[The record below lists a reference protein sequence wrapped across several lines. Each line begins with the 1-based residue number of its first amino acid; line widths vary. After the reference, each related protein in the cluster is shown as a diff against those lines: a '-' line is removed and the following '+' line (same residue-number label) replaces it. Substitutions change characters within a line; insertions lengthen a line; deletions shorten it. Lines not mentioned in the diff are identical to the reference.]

1 MQHLDLQVIEQ
12 ALAWAQSGETVWLC
26 TVLATFGSSPRGPG
40 SWLVARSDGRHVG
53 SLSGGCVEED
63 FLERLQDGEFVDR
76 IQVVLYG
83 DAQGEP
89 RESRITL
96 PCGGILK
103 VLIERLPAN
112 SMTLDQLET
121 MQSALRGQRHL
132 IRCVNLSSGETR
144 FDVDDGL
151 GPRVVEQIEREIVHL
166 RIGPAARLIIA
177 GMSPVSASC
186 AEFARTLGFEVILC
200 DPREEAF
207 AGVDLPGIEVKHIL
221 PSMFISAG
229 GCHAA
234 TAVVALT
241 HDPRID
247 DLAMMEAV
255 CTSAFY
261 IGVMG
266 SLQTSK
272 LRAERL
278 HRIGG
283 LSAEQISRLHMP
295 IGLNLGSKTPAEI
308 ALAVMADIIRVQR
321 GRSRDAL

>member
-12 ALAWAQSGETVWLC
+12 ALAWARSGETVWLC

-40 SWLVARSDGRHVG
+40 SWLVARSDGRNVG

-63 FLERLQDGEFVDR
+63 FLERLQDGQFGER
-76 IQVVLYG
+76 IQVVRYG
-83 DAQGEP
+83 DAQDGP
-89 RESRITL
+89 RGSQITL

-103 VLIERLPAN
+103 VLIERLPAD
-112 SMTLDQLET
+112 STTLDQLEIMRST
-121 MQSALRGQRHL
+121 LCGQRHL
-132 IRCVNLSSGETR
+132 LRCVNLSSGDVR
-144 FDVDDGL
+144 FEVDDGL
-151 GPRVVEQIEREIVHL
+151 GSRVVEQIESEVVHL

-177 GMSPVSASC
+177 GMSPVSVAC
-186 AEFARTLGFEVILC
+186 AEFARALGFEVILC

-207 AGVDLPGIEVKHIL
+207 AGVELPGIEVKPIL

-272 LRAERL
+272 LRSERL
-278 HRIGG
+278 RRIGG
-283 LSAEQISRLHMP
+283 LSDAQIARIHMP
-295 IGLNLGSKTPAEI
+295 IGLSLGSKTPAEI

-321 GRSRDAL
+321 GRSRDAI